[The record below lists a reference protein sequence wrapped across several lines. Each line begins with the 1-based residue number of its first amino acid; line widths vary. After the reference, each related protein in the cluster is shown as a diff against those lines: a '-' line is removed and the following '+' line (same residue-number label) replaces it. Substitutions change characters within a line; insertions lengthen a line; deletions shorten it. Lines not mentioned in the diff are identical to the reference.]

1 MGVGVQG
8 EAGFSVAQ
16 NSGQSLGVH
25 PAGQGMGCECVSE
38 IMKAE
43 AWQPRLLQQSF
54 QVIVGG
60 IGADGLFWPEGIRKG
75 PLGAGVFLSPG
86 QQACG
91 AGRQGDGPLFRACL
105 GLAGNHPAALLDMER
120 PVEGKGAVGFI
131 KVAPHETAEFA
142 PPQAGGQLRV
152 EEIMSDFIRLN
163 CLHEWF

>member
-60 IGADGLFWPEGIRKG
+60 IGADGLFWPEERSTGSRRVSF
-75 PLGAGVFLSPG
+75 AGSASLRCW
-86 QQACG
+86 A
-91 AGRQGDGPLFRACL
+91 AG
-105 GLAGNHPAALLDMER
+105 
-120 PVEGKGAVGFI
+120 
-131 KVAPHETAEFA
+131 
-142 PPQAGGQLRV
+142 
-152 EEIMSDFIRLN
+152 
-163 CLHEWF
+163 

>member
-1 MGVGVQG
+1 MAQDAG
-8 EAGFSVAQ
+8 EGF
-16 NSGQSLGVH
+16 GIYT
-25 PAGQGMGCECVSE
+25 AGQGMGGKGVPE
-38 IMKAE
+38 IVKAD
-43 AWQPRLLQQSF
+43 AGQSGLFQQHF

-75 PLGAGVFLSPG
+75 PLGAGVFLPPG

-142 PPQAGGQLRV
+142 PPQAGDQLRV

-163 CLHEWF
+163 CLHELF

>member
-75 PLGAGVFLSPG
+75 PLGAGVFLRRVSKPAVLGGRVMVRFSVPVLVSPVITRPPFWIWNVLWRERVPWASSKSLHMRP
-86 QQACG
+86 QSSH
-91 AGRQGDGPLFRACL
+91 RR
-105 GLAGNHPAALLDMER
+105 R
-120 PVEGKGAVGFI
+120 PVVSS
-131 KVAPHETAEFA
+131 V
-142 PPQAGGQLRV
+142 
-152 EEIMSDFIRLN
+152 
-163 CLHEWF
+163 

>member
-1 MGVGVQG
+1 
-8 EAGFSVAQ
+8 
-16 NSGQSLGVH
+16 
-25 PAGQGMGCECVSE
+25 
-38 IMKAE
+38 MKAE

-75 PLGAGVFLSPG
+75 PLGAGVFLPPG

-91 AGRQGDGPLFRACL
+91 AGRQGDDPFPGPGLCLSSGQPSAPFRMD
-105 GLAGNHPAALLDMER
+105 DMER

-142 PPQAGGQLRV
+142 PPQAGDQLRV

-163 CLHEWF
+163 CLHELF